1 MSEARRILS
10 STVGSKPLGKFF
22 TLSDSSTAYQ
32 HIDSHHYDPVWPVLN
47 IELLH
52 FYYTESK
59 LWIAGAATAESS
71 ADFPTFPAMSTF
83 VHDGAGAV

>member
-1 MSEARRILS
+1 MYPICAVFR
-10 STVGSKPLGKFF
+10 V
-22 TLSDSSTAYQ
+22 
-32 HIDSHHYDPVWPVLN
+32 
-47 IELLH
+47 ELLH

-59 LWIAGAATAESS
+59 LWIVGAATAESS